1 MTTRRFFRLERERFG
16 GIIESVGE
24 ESELVSKIFDTGV
37 LNRERARRRPTRIGR
52 IDRAACLYVV
62 SRRFTT
68 FVGALAEIPRYALRC
83 GLLAV
88 LAAIRAPVL
97 RSATA
102 DRELALLLILHAD
115 KPPA

>member
-1 MTTRRFFRLERERFG
+1 MTTRRCFGLERERFG
-16 GIIESVGE
+16 GIVESLGE
-24 ESELVSKIFDTGV
+24 KAELVTKIFDTGV
-37 LNRERARRRPTRIGR
+37 LNRERARRGPTRIGR
-52 IDRAACLYVV
+52 IDRADCVRAV

-115 KPPA
+115 NLPA